1 MLAQRWQERYGGGS
15 AEPRP
20 ELPPGGFL
28 PPAGAG
34 PASFEA
40 PVYVPPA
47 PGGGFRSP
55 RMSAIML
62 ALAGVLAL
70 AALAVDLVWLDKIGA
85 EGASYDTVMDLARVM
100 DALSVLQLVSVLAA
114 AAAFIVWLYRAY
126 GNLPILGIVKPRHAR
141 GWAIG
146 AWFVPLA
153 NLVIPKQIA
162 NDVWRAGDPELA
174 PGRARLEE
182 APGRGAGPLVVGRLP
197 GGGGADPDRREHA
210 RQRRGLRGGA
220 RRRDRRR
227 DRPGTDDRR
236 RARRHLGDPALDRA
250 SGGARERAARRGCP
264 ARLGLA
270 SGPSAG
276 CRGLPGG
283 L

>member
-162 NDVWRAGDPELA
+162 NDVWRAGDPDLA
-174 PGRARLEE
+174 PGEPGWRKRRVAALVHWWWAAYLVAGALIRIGASMLDNAAGFAEARDAVTVDAIGQGLTIVAALAAIWGIRRSTERQE
-182 APGRGAGPLVVGRLP
+182 A
-197 GGGGADPDRREHA
+197 
-210 RQRRGLRGGA
+210 
-220 RRRDRRR
+220 
-227 DRPGTDDRR
+227 
-236 RARRHLGDPALDRA
+236 RA
-250 SGGARERAARRGCP
+250 SALRAAGVLP
-264 ARLGLA
+264 AWA
-270 SGPSAG
+270 
-276 CRGLPGG
+276 
-283 L
+283 